1 MLSSTELRQSGR
13 ARSHDEGA
21 GSSATGPAPSPAC
34 AVWPVQRQ
42 CSAWLPL
49 VRVAEDSS
57 QPFRHFGASRS
68 SGSLMNKVGLA
79 LLVAL
84 AAAACTT
91 TEQRVS
97 GAAAG
102 AGAGVLVAGP
112 VGAVVG
118 GAAGAIYGP
127 SVNRSAR
134 RAMR

>member
-1 MLSSTELRQSGR
+1 MK
-13 ARSHDEGA
+13 
-21 GSSATGPAPSPAC
+21 
-34 AVWPVQRQ
+34 
-42 CSAWLPL
+42 
-49 VRVAEDSS
+49 
-57 QPFRHFGASRS
+57 PFS
-68 SGSLMNKVGLA
+68 VV

-84 AAAACTT
+84 LAAGCTT

-127 SVNRSAR
+127 NVNRSAR

>member
-1 MLSSTELRQSGR
+1 
-13 ARSHDEGA
+13 
-21 GSSATGPAPSPAC
+21 
-34 AVWPVQRQ
+34 
-42 CSAWLPL
+42 
-49 VRVAEDSS
+49 
-57 QPFRHFGASRS
+57 
-68 SGSLMNKVGLA
+68 MNKVGLA

-84 AAAACTT
+84 TAAACTT
-91 TEQRVS
+91 SEQRVS